1 MTCGCF
7 GAKSAKKRRS
17 SNVAGEID
25 GQMFSYFNYAFHDHL
40 CVLNIV
46 NKFVLMVLLSTVIN
60 WQYVDLQ
67 SSSIAVYIHLYYFV
81 VQVIPLIMLGNF
93 LIQN

>member
-25 GQMFSYFNYAFHDHL
+25 GEDLEL

-46 NKFVLMVLLSTVIN
+46 NKFVLMVLWSTVIN
-60 WQYVDLQ
+60 LQ
-67 SSSIAVYIHLYYFV
+67 NCFLAVYIDMYSFV